1 MRIAIMGAG
10 GIGGYYGGRLVQAGH
25 DVIFIARGEHLRSIQ
40 AAGLKL
46 VGAEGAVVIAGAQ
59 ATDDPARLAPVD
71 VVLFCVKLFDT
82 ENAANAI
89 APLLSTGG
97 VCITL
102 QNGVDGQ
109 HRIGAIIGND
119 RVMGG
124 IAFVSALV
132 ESPGVIRYTSKA
144 PSIQFGEADGRTT
157 ERAVRFRDACV
168 AAGVGAK
175 VVADIRLAQ
184 WHKFVGLT
192 VNAALTSLTRKPAGV
207 VYHDPD
213 ILALARAMFAES
225 AAVASAM
232 GIKLPEDIVDWQIQ
246 NHQNF
251 PPGMYASMYHDFV
264 RGKRLELDSLSGL
277 IVRKGREL
285 GVPTPFHSMAYAC
298 LKPYVEGRSTS
309 SHASSAMHG

>member
-10 GIGGYYGGRLVQAGH
+10 GIGGFYGGRLAQAGH
-25 DVIFIARGEHLRSIQ
+25 EVAFIARGAHLRAIQ

-46 VGAEGAVVIAGAQ
+46 AGPQDTAVVAGVQ
-59 ATDDPARLAPVD
+59 ATDDPAQLAAVD

-82 ENAANAI
+82 ESAAHAI
-89 APLLSTGG
+89 APLLSKGG

-109 HRIGAIIGND
+109 HRIGAIIGGE

-124 IAFVSALV
+124 LAFVSAQV
-132 ESPGVIRYTSKA
+132 ESPGVIRYASKA
-144 PSIQFGEADGRTT
+144 PSIRFGETDGRTT
-157 ERAVRFRDACV
+157 ERAVRFRDAC
-168 AAGVGAK
+168 AGAGINAEI
-175 VVADIRLAQ
+175 VADIRAAQ

-192 VNAALTSLTRKPAGV
+192 VNSALTSLARKPAGV

-225 AAVASAM
+225 AAVARAM
-232 GIKLPEDIVDWQIQ
+232 DITLPEDIVEWQVN
-246 NHQNF
+246 NHRQF
-251 PPGMYASMYHDFV
+251 PPEMYASMYHDLA

-285 GVPTPFHSMAYAC
+285 GVPTPLHAMAYAC
-298 LKPYVEGRSTS
+298 LKPYLDGGP
-309 SHASSAMHG
+309 AGG